1 MTAIEQK
8 IDQNVEQNK
17 TRVRDFIDSLFTK
30 GDVDSVYE
38 CLAEGFVHHDPPLGQ
53 TGDREGMRA
62 VGALVRSGF
71 PDWHS
76 DLHML
81 VAEGDVVV
89 ERFTASGTHQG
100 EFMGV
105 PASGH
110 TVVLRGINIF
120 RIADGRIVEAWSRLD
135 ELGILR
141 QLGLVPPE

>member
-1 MTAIEQK
+1 MTETEQNVE
-8 IDQNVEQNK
+8 QNVEQNK
-17 TRVRDFIDSLFTK
+17 ALVRDFIDSLFTK
-30 GDVDSVYE
+30 GDVDAVYE
-38 CLAEGFVHHDPPLGQ
+38 YLAEAFVHHDEPLGQ

-76 DLHML
+76 NVHML

-89 ERFTASGTHQG
+89 ERFTASGTHEA

-105 PASGH
+105 PPTGQ

-120 RIADGRIVEAWSRLD
+120 RIADGRIVEAWARLD

-141 QLGLVPPE
+141 QLGLVPSA